1 MANLLWSLGIN
12 NNKMLG
18 LKFETSTSW
27 VVIAKDNLEQILT
40 DHAFAEQKA
49 SANAISIIINY
60 SEETELVKDMT
71 DIALEEL
78 EHFKMVHQLMIKRG
92 MVLGRE
98 QHNDYAKSLQKF
110 FPKTKD
116 RQTALIHRLLVAAL
130 IEARSCERFKVFSEN
145 MEDEELSEFYKDLM
159 ISEANHYTLFLS
171 YARKYMNRSIVD
183 EKWGNLLEFEAEM
196 MKTRGN
202 TAKVHG

>member
-1 MANLLWSLGIN
+1 
-12 NNKMLG
+12 MLG

-183 EKWGNLLEFEAEM
+183 EKWKNLLEFEAEM